1 MNSIENMKSRRS
13 IRKFKDEKVSHEV
26 IEEIVEIARFSP
38 SWKNTQIT
46 RYHLI
51 ENEELRNK
59 IAESCVMGFTYNTKT
74 LLKAPALMVLSY
86 VAKRSGF
93 ERDGSYTTSKG
104 DAWEMFDVGV
114 AAQTFALAACEKGVG
129 TCMMGIFDEQQ
140 VAEAIGLSEKERVGV
155 LIALGYPDEE
165 PEAPR
170 RKEVADLLSIH

>member
-1 MNSIENMKSRRS
+1 M
-13 IRKFKDEKVSHEV
+13 
-26 IEEIVEIARFSP
+26 
-38 SWKNTQIT
+38 
-46 RYHLI
+46 I

>member
-38 SWKNTQIT
+38 SRKNTQIT

>member
-86 VAKRSGF
+86 VVLEK
-93 ERDGSYTTSKG
+93 
-104 DAWEMFDVGV
+104 WEHKK
-114 AAQTFALAACEKGVG
+114 QLT
-129 TCMMGIFDEQQ
+129 I
-140 VAEAIGLSEKERVGV
+140 
-155 LIALGYPDEE
+155 
-165 PEAPR
+165 
-170 RKEVADLLSIH
+170 